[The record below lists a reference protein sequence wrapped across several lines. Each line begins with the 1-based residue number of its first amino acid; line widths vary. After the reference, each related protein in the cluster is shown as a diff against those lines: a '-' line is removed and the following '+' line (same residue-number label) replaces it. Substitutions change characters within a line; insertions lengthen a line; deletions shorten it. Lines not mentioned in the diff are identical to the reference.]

1 MEAGKH
7 ETSFVLVG
15 KITSAFSPALF
26 VDRAISVKTK
36 TGKPSA
42 PREHAAPSRPARRG
56 SCPAAPVGGG
66 GTSDPSLPSYKKHM
80 QQGASSAVRWR
91 EGGTHL
97 LLAYADRCCTLASR
111 PFLRPKTAFVTP
123 NLVDFNFLRLSPPVA
138 RLELSIAEFRM
149 LCNDLLLFPSYMP
162 GFW

>member
-97 LLAYADRCCTLASR
+97 LLAYADRCCTLGLAAVFEAENGVCYSEPR
-111 PFLRPKTAFVTP
+111 
-123 NLVDFNFLRLSPPVA
+123 RLQLLKA
-138 RLELSIAEFRM
+138 LSA
-149 LCNDLLLFPSYMP
+149 CCSS
-162 GFW
+162 